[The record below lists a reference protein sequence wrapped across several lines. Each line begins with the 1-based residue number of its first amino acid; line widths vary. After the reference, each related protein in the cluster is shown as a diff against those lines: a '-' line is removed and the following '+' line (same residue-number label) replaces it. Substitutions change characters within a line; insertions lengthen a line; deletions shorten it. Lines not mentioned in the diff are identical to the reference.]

1 MKIAQVAPLY
11 ESVPPML
18 YGGTERV
25 VHYLTEELVDLGHE
39 VTLFASGD
47 SRSSAKLIANVPQAL
62 RLNKAC
68 EDYLAPHIVQL
79 MEVMERA
86 DEFDFIHFHTDFLH
100 FPFTQNL
107 STPLATTLHGKLNIA
122 ELQPL
127 YNKFPDQPVI
137 SISDNQRQPLPQA
150 NWVSTVYHGLPLS
163 LHKEGTGEEGYL
175 AFLGRVSPEKGLD
188 KAINVAKA
196 AGIKLKIAAKVDK
209 ADQDYYEEKIKPLLD
224 DPLIEFV
231 GEINEKQKTD
241 FLGNAL
247 AMLFL
252 INWNEPFGIVMIE
265 AMACG
270 TPIIALPCGSVPE
283 IIENGKSGL
292 IVPNEEAAI
301 EAVKKVTALDRKQ
314 VRACFEERFS
324 SRRMAL
330 NYLVVYQ
337 RLRQQQ
343 INKGNL
349 VISMDDRKLS
359 II

>member
-11 ESVPPML
+11 EAVPPKL

-25 VHYLTEELVDLGHE
+25 VHYLTEELVNLGHE

-47 SRSSAKLIANVPQAL
+47 SKSSAKLVANVTQAL
-62 RLNKAC
+62 RLDKAC

-79 MEVMERA
+79 MEIQERA

-107 STPLATTLHGKLNIA
+107 STPHATTLHGKLSIA

-127 YNKFPDQPVI
+127 YDRFPDQPVI
-137 SISDNQRQPLPQA
+137 SISNNQRQPLPQA
-150 NWVSTVYHGLPLS
+150 NWVGTVYHGLPLN
-163 LHKEGTGEEGYL
+163 LHTEGAGEGGYL
-175 AFLGRVSPEKGLD
+175 AFLGRISPEKGLD
-188 KAINVAKA
+188 NAIAVAKA

-209 ADQDYYEEKIKPLLD
+209 ADQEYYEEKIKPLLD
-224 DPLIEFV
+224 DPLIEFI
-231 GEINEKQKTD
+231 GEIDEEQKTD
-241 FLGNAL
+241 FLGKAL

-270 TPIIALPCGSVPE
+270 TPVIAFPCGSVPE
-283 IIENGKSGL
+283 IIENGESGL
-292 IVPNEEAAI
+292 IVPDKDAAI
-301 EAVKKVTALDRKQ
+301 EAVKQAAKLSRRKVRE
-314 VRACFEERFS
+314 CFEKRFTA
-324 SRRMAL
+324 RRMAL
-330 NYLVVYQ
+330 NYLDLYR
-337 RLRQQQ
+337 RLQQQ
-343 INKGNL
+343 KISKENL
-349 VISMDDRKLS
+349 VIAFEDRQRS